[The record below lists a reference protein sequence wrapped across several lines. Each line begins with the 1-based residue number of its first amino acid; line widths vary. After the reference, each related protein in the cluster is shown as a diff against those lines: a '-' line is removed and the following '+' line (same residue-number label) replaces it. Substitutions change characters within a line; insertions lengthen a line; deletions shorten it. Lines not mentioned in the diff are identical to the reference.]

1 MSTFIMLTRLSPES
15 VGAPHAVEVLEG
27 RVKRAV
33 QLECPEVEWVASYA
47 TLGPYDYLDVFRAPD
62 VATASKVAALV
73 RIAGHATTEVWA
85 ATEWERFKQMVATLP
100 DDVGMAVVSH

>member
-15 VGAPHAVEVLEG
+15 VGSPHAVEVLEG

-62 VATASKVAALV
+62 IATASKVAALV

-85 ATEWERFKQMVATLP
+85 ATEWDRFKQMVATLP

>member
-15 VGAPHAVEVLEG
+15 VGSPHAVEVLEG

-85 ATEWERFKQMVATLP
+85 ATEWDRFKQMVATLP